1 MSFLKK
7 VTLQM
12 SQLNV
17 FSLHEQAPG
26 TLLWPLLVPVMGT
39 SKKWSLKVT
48 PPVSCM
54 RTYPYARGTQ
64 WDLTL
69 YLTWNANMSMWWQTR
84 KCQRYVLLWH
94 FEVMFLLYFVI
105 PTLFSGLFFHLLQKD
120 LIITEKIDFLFCYIP
135 SVIVKNLCFFDQN
148 LFHAISSVSEKV
160 SGHNL

>member
-1 MSFLKK
+1 
-7 VTLQM
+7 M

-17 FSLHEQAPG
+17 FSLHQQAPG

-105 PTLFSGLFFHLLQKD
+105 PTLFSGLFFSFATKRFNYNRENWLFILLHTFSYCQ
-120 LIITEKIDFLFCYIP
+120 EFMLFWPESFSC
-135 SVIVKNLCFFDQN
+135 NFFC
-148 LFHAISSVSEKV
+148 LWKSFWS
-160 SGHNL
+160 